1 LAVGFAYIRYGQA
14 GWMFQNV
21 TVPSTSVL
29 PYPQGYGYNLI
40 VVYAIWLVVVVLIY
54 PVCQWFASVKRR
66 RREVW
71 LSYL

>member
-1 LAVGFAYIRYGQA
+1 
-14 GWMFQNV
+14 MFQNV

-54 PVCQWFASVKRR
+54 PLCQWFASVKRR